1 MLLWLTI
8 GIEVWAQSG
17 ATRSDVTRSGATR
30 SGAEVPDLHFTH
42 YFEKFSITNIS
53 AIVQDTSGFIWIG
66 TAAGLNRFDGQDF
79 LTFESSQSDTT
90 SITDN
95 RINDLVTDHS
105 GRLWVATYQDLM
117 WFDETN
123 NTFHTVDRLEDRD
136 LEIDALTLE
145 EDKNGTLWV
154 GTLHGLYHTDSSQ
167 RHLRRPEGK
176 FTSLQEVQINDIFF
190 DNADNLW
197 IGSNRQ
203 LIRVS
208 QQKLQVFM
216 DEVEITSIAQLGSNI
231 WVGTR
236 TQGLFKLSEDGEVI
250 RSYELAAVD
259 EDGNSNRIF
268 DILPDDQGNLWV
280 GTEIG
285 GLQLYQRQL
294 DQFFAYSKGMD
305 DGSLKSNSVWE
316 AFQDQSGRLWLGTN
330 NQGVFVHDPYHSKF
344 DRITPTRG
352 QNQQLKF
359 GTVSAFLPVTNGLWI
374 GTDGGGIS
382 VYDSLKRSFD
392 FFDKT
397 RSGGHLGSD
406 EVLSLY
412 QDSEGVIWVGNWGG
426 GLNRYDPITRSFQ
439 TFTHD
444 ESDPK
449 SIGSNNVFAIRE
461 DEGGNIWCTTW
472 GRGLSRLDKTTGTF
486 SHIGYE
492 SYNSD
497 YLSSDLT
504 YDLEIDSKG
513 NLWVAT
519 VLGLDKVTLLED
531 TFRIAHFTHHQGD
544 PTSLSSL
551 NVNSILID
559 SQERIWVGTKY
570 GLNIMELGTDG
581 FHRIFKEDG
590 LSDNDIKSIVEDT
603 QGNFWVATG
612 NGLTRMTQDGSR
624 WTFDLYD
631 ESDGILSREFFN
643 NASFKSV
650 DGKILLGGLNG
661 FNHFY
666 PDQVLLD
673 PNPPK
678 IQFTNFRLFN
688 RTVEPGPNEP
698 LKNHLNHTQKL
709 TLNHQQSVFTIDY
722 LAIHFTHAEKNQF
735 AYQLEGLESQWNYVG
750 SLKQA
755 TYTNLDPGL
764 YTFKVKAA
772 NHDGYWGKERRLLIE
787 VLPPWWETFWFRF
800 LASFGIVSVVFSAF
814 MFRVNFLKAQRA
826 KLQKE
831 VDNQTQ
837 ELKSNNEEL
846 QRLGKFKEV
855 ITSMLVHDLKNPLH
869 LILGLSDRQEQ
880 KDMKEINLSGRRML
894 YMITNML
901 DVQKFEETTMKL
913 DETAFDLFSL
923 VEETRS
929 QFELIL
935 KSKSLVFVNKVPPVH
950 ALGDRELLSR
960 VLQNLFSNAA
970 KYTDYGGKITV
981 GAREESERIKVEF
994 SDTGVGIE
1002 EKDQFQ
1008 IFEKFHQVDPKHL
1021 GDTSSTG
1028 LGLTFC
1034 KMAIKAHGGEIGVNS
1049 EKGHGSTFYFDV
1061 AKAMDQ
1067 ANKVGETNSD
1077 SHETDLSADE
1087 LKAIRTITEEL
1098 AGLKLYEVSKIET
1111 LVNSIE
1117 DTEQI
1122 VQWKT
1127 ALKMAAYHWDE
1138 ARFRQLTEI

>member
-1 MLLWLTI
+1 MI
-8 GIEVWAQSG
+8 GFEGWTQSG
-17 ATRSDVTRSGATR
+17 T
-30 SGAEVPDLHFTH
+30 PDLHFTH

-53 AIVQDTSGFIWIG
+53 SIVQDTSGFIWIG

-79 LTFESSQSDTT
+79 YTFESSQSDTT

-95 RINDLVTDHS
+95 RVNDLLIDHK
-105 GRLWVATYQDLM
+105 GRLWIATYQDLM
-117 WFDETN
+117 WFDEAN
-123 NTFHTVDRLEDRD
+123 YTFRVVDRLEDPN

-145 EDKNGTLWV
+145 EAKDGTLWI
-154 GTLHGLYHTDSSQ
+154 GTLHGIYRTDSSGS
-167 RHLRRPEGK
+167 HLMRPEGPWHTVK
-176 FTSLQEVQINDIFF
+176 ETQINDLFF
-190 DNADNLW
+190 DGADDLW

-203 LIRVS
+203 LIKVNEQN
-208 QQKLQVFM
+208 QQVLM
-216 DEVEITSIAQLGSNI
+216 DDVDVTAIAQLGSEI

-236 TQGLFKLSEDGEVI
+236 DRGLFKLSRKGEI
-250 RSYELAAVD
+250 MGHYKLAAAD
-259 EDGNSNRIF
+259 EEGKNNRIF
-268 DILPDDQGNLWV
+268 DILADDQDHLWV

-285 GLQLYQRQL
+285 GLQWYEPQSDRFYTYTKGL
-294 DQFFAYSKGMD
+294 DD
-305 DGSLKSNSVWE
+305 RSLKSNSVWE
-316 AFQDQSGRLWLGTN
+316 VFQDQSDRLWLGTN
-330 NQGVFVHDPYHSKF
+330 NQGVFVHDPNYSKF
-344 DRITPTRG
+344 GQLTPARG
-352 QNQQLKF
+352 QEQQLKF
-359 GTVSAFLPVTNGLWI
+359 GTVSAFLPTINGLWI

-382 VYDSLKRSFD
+382 VYDSLTQAFS

-397 RSGGHLGSD
+397 RKGGGLGSD

-412 QDSEGVIWVGNWGG
+412 QDSEGIIWVGNWGG
-426 GLNRYDPITRSFQ
+426 GLNRYDPASRSFQ
-439 TFTHD
+439 TFLHNDHD
-444 ESDPK
+444 PQ

-461 DEGGNIWCTTW
+461 DNSGNLWCTTW
-472 GRGLSRLDKTTGTF
+472 GKGLSRLDKASGTF

-519 VLGLDKVTLLED
+519 VLGLDKITISED
-531 TFRIAHFTHHQGD
+531 TFQVAHFTHQKDD

-559 SQERIWVGTKY
+559 SKERLWVGTKY
-570 GLNIMELGTDG
+570 GLNIMEPASDQ
-581 FHRIFKEDG
+581 FKRVFKEDG
-590 LSDNDIKSIVEDT
+590 LSDNDIKSVTEDGL
-603 QGNFWVATG
+603 GNFWVATG
-612 NGLTRMTQDGSR
+612 NGLTRMMENDGQWS
-624 WTFDLYD
+624 FEMYD

-643 NASFKSV
+643 NANYKHT

-666 PDQVLLD
+666 PDQIHMD
-673 PNPPK
+673 RNPPK
-678 IQFTNFRLFN
+678 VQFTDFRLFN
-688 RTVEPGPNEP
+688 SSVVPGSDEP
-698 LKNHLNHTQKL
+698 LQRHINHTQKI
-709 TLNHQQSVFTIDY
+709 TLNHKQSVFTIDY

-755 TYTNLDPGL
+755 TYTNLDPGV
-764 YTFKVKAA
+764 YIFKVKAA
-772 NHDGYWGKERRLLIE
+772 NHDGYWGKARQLLIE

-800 LASFGIVSVVFSAF
+800 LASFGIISIVFSVF
-814 MFRVNFLKAQRA
+814 LFRVNFLKAQRA
-826 KLQKE
+826 RLQKE
-831 VDNQTQ
+831 VDSQTQ
-837 ELKSNNEEL
+837 ALKSTNEEL

-869 LILGLSDRQEQ
+869 LILGLSDQSKH

-894 YMITNML
+894 YMVSNML

-913 DETAFDLFSL
+913 DESTFDLFSL
-923 VEETRS
+923 ADETRG

-935 KSKSLVFVNKVPPVH
+935 KSKSLIFVNRIPPIRVF
-950 ALGDRELLSR
+950 GDRELLSR

-970 KYTDYGGKITV
+970 KYTDYGGTITIK
-981 GAREESERIKVEF
+981 AKEEGERVMIEV

-1002 EKDQFQ
+1002 EKEQNR
-1008 IFEKFHQVDPKHL
+1008 IFEKFHQIDPKHL

-1034 KMAIKAHGGEIGVNS
+1034 KMAVKAHGGEIGVRS
-1049 EKGHGSTFYFDV
+1049 EKGKGATFYFDIARSMADSEEV
-1061 AKAMDQ
+1061 DVQ
-1067 ANKVGETNSD
+1067 ASHVGD
-1077 SHETDLSADE
+1077 TDLSD
-1087 LKAIRTITEEL
+1087 EEL
-1098 AGLKLYEVSKIET
+1098 QMIRSITGQLSGLKLYEVSKIEA

-1117 DTEQI
+1117 DTEPI
-1122 VQWKT
+1122 KQWKS
-1127 ALKMAAYHWDE
+1127 ALKTAAYHWDE